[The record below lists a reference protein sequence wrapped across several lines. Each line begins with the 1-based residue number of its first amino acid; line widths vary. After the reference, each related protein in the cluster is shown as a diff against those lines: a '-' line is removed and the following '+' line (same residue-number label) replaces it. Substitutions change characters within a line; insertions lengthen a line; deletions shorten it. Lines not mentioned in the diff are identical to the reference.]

1 MCHIGMIAQDS
12 QLNRSLRLALQ
23 ASTGCQVSSFDQ
35 VVDRPP
41 VQLHHID
48 LLILEW
54 QVVALQQRF
63 LQEFNRG
70 NPEATVILLAPR
82 ETAASLAGRGD
93 LGIDEIIPLARDEH
107 QMSAIHDWLVQR
119 VAALDHL
126 QGLQERLYRE
136 MRQSQ
141 IVARSRVMREIL
153 CRLPQLGDSD
163 ATILITGET
172 GTGKELIARA
182 IHYLGRRASQ
192 PFVTVDCGA
201 LQEHLIENELFGHG
215 RGAYTSANA
224 PAIGLIQEAAGG
236 TLFLDE
242 IEALPLSVQVKFL
255 RFLQEHQY
263 RPLGQSKYVTVDVHV
278 VAATNRDLVEAVRL
292 REFRQDLYYR
302 LEGVKILVPP
312 LRERK
317 ADIAALAFHFLKKH
331 LPPAAAQVPLL
342 SEQMLQEWM
351 KYDWPGNV
359 RELEN
364 RIMSLLVEPPPGKSA
379 SATFAAADPQTV
391 RPLMEVRNETLAQ
404 CDRAYLQNLLN
415 LTRGN
420 LSAAAR
426 LAGIH
431 RKSLAQLLKKYGMT
445 VPRERDSD
453 PR

>member
-1 MCHIGMIAQDS
+1 MLQIGVIVQDG
-12 QLNRSLRLALQ
+12 QLNRSLRHALQ
-23 ASTGCQVSSFDQ
+23 ANTGRQVSSFDQ
-35 VVDRPP
+35 VTNCPP
-41 VQLHHID
+41 VQLHHFN

-54 QVVALQQRF
+54 QVIAPHQRF
-63 LQEFNRG
+63 LQEFNRD

-82 ETAASLAGRGD
+82 ETAASLAGRGE

-107 QMSAIHDWLVQR
+107 QMSAVHDWLVQR

-126 QGLQERLYRE
+126 QGLQERLYRD

-141 IVARSRVMREIL
+141 IVAKSRVMREIL

-242 IEALPLSVQVKFL
+242 VEALPLSVQVKLL
-255 RFLQEHQY
+255 RFLQERQY

-278 VAATNRDLVEAVRL
+278 VAATNRDLAEAVRL

-312 LRERK
+312 LRERQ
-317 ADIAALAFHFLKKH
+317 ADIPALAFHFLKKH
-331 LPPAAAQVPLL
+331 LPPQAEQAPLI
-342 SEQMLQEWM
+342 SEQLLQEWTR
-351 KYDWPGNV
+351 YDWPGNV

-364 RIMSLLVEPPPGKSA
+364 RIMSLLVEQPPGKEISE
-379 SATFAAADPQTV
+379 SFPATDPQAI
-391 RPLMEVRNETLAQ
+391 RPLMEVRNEALAQ
-404 CDRAYLQNLLN
+404 CDRSYLQNLVN
-415 LTRGN
+415 LAKGN

-431 RKSLAQLLKKYGMT
+431 RKSLAQLLKKYGFT
-445 VPRERDSD
+445 IPRRGD
-453 PR
+453 PGPR